1 MRAPDETIHIAL
13 NAPPD
18 HSVEASAIRQ
28 SLSAIVRV
36 GRHLF
41 LGCDETATLER
52 VTDLGGGHFGE
63 HRTYKLGDLLD
74 LPADDDDEVDV
85 EGLAWDPPFLWLV
98 GSHSRKRGKAKG
110 DMDFHEASEEL
121 ADVDADDNRYLLA
134 RIPLEEDPQA
144 GGLVPRKSCTD
155 PRDSS
160 RTLTAARLRG
170 DGRQSELMRELKDD
184 PHLRRFIKIPG
195 KDNGLDVE
203 GIQVADGR
211 VLLGL
216 RGPVLRGWAVVLEV
230 EPVDCRGKGR
240 MKLRKIGKDGRRY
253 RKHFL
258 DLNGL
263 GIRDLAQSGDDLLIL
278 AGPTMDVRA
287 HAGVFRWRGGLRVA
301 EESLVS
307 AKALEQLTALPHDVE
322 GGADHPEGMCRFDEG
337 GAEHRLL
344 VAYDSPSD
352 SRLDRH
358 GVTADVFRLTAGGPL
373 ERIAARLSS
382 LVGRVGD
389 GEEG

>member
-1 MRAPDETIHIAL
+1 MRAPDQTIHIAL

-18 HSVEASAIRQ
+18 GSVEASDIRQ

-52 VTDLGGGHFGE
+52 VTDLGGGRFGE
-63 HRTYKLGDLLD
+63 HRTYKLADLLD
-74 LPADDDDEVDV
+74 LPAGKDDEVDV
-85 EGLAWDPPFLWLV
+85 EGLAWDPPYLWLV

-110 DMDFHEASEEL
+110 GMDFDEASEEL
-121 ADVDADDNRYLLA
+121 GDVDTDDNRYLLA
-134 RIPLEEDPQA
+134 RIPLEEDPEA
-144 GGLVPRKSCTD
+144 GGMVPRKSCPD
-155 PRDSS
+155 PRCPEN
-160 RTLTAARLRG
+160 TLTAARVRG
-170 DGRQSELMRELKDD
+170 DGRKSELIRELKKD

-216 RGPVLRGWAVVLEV
+216 RGPVLRGWAVVLQV
-230 EPVDCRGKGR
+230 EPVDCKGEGL

-287 HAGVFRWRGGLRVA
+287 HAGVFRWRGGLCAA

-307 AKALEQLTALPHDVE
+307 SDALEQLTALPHDVE
-322 GGADHPEGMCRFDEG
+322 GGSDHPEGMCRFDDSG
-337 GAEHRLL
+337 SEHALL

-352 SRLDRH
+352 SRQDPH
-358 GVTADVFRLTAGGPL
+358 GVTADVFALPSPGGEGTIAETTPFA
-373 ERIAARLSS
+373 ER
-382 LVGRVGD
+382 D
-389 GEEG
+389 GEGEG

>member
-1 MRAPDETIHIAL
+1 MRAPDQTIHIAL

-18 HSVEASAIRQ
+18 GSVEASDIRQ

-52 VTDLGGGHFGE
+52 VTDLGDGRFGE
-63 HRTYKLGDLLD
+63 HRTYKLADVLN
-74 LPADDDDEVDV
+74 LPAGTDDEVDV
-85 EGLAWDPPFLWLV
+85 EGLGWDPPYLWLV
-98 GSHSRKRGKAKG
+98 GSHSRKRRKAKG
-110 DMDFHEASEEL
+110 GMDFDKASKEL

-134 RIPLEEDPQA
+134 RIPLEEDAEA
-144 GGLVPRKSCTD
+144 GGLVPRKSCPD
-155 PRDSS
+155 PRDPS
-160 RTLTAARLRG
+160 RTLAAARLRG
-170 DGRQSELMRELKDD
+170 DGRRSELIRELKDD
-184 PHLRRFIKIPG
+184 PHLRRFIRIPG

-203 GIQVADGR
+203 GIQVAGGR

-216 RGPVLRGWAVVLEV
+216 RGPVLRGWAVVLQV
-230 EPVDCRGKGR
+230 EPVDAGDEGR
-240 MKLRKIGKDGRRY
+240 LKLRKIGKDGRRY

-287 HAGVFRWRGGLRVA
+287 HAGVFRWRGGLRAA

-307 AKALEQLTALPHDVE
+307 GDALEQLTALPHDVE
-322 GGADHPEGMCRFDEG
+322 GGADHPEGMCRFDDG
-337 GAEHRLL
+337 GSQHSLL
-344 VAYDSPSD
+344 VAYDSPSG
-352 SRLDRH
+352 SRQDRH
-358 GVTADVFRLTAGGPL
+358 GVTADVFALPSPGVLGTIAETLTSFVSRGG
-373 ERIAARLSS
+373 E
-382 LVGRVGD
+382 
-389 GEEG
+389 GEG

>member
-1 MRAPDETIHIAL
+1 MRAPDRTIHIAL

-18 HSVEASAIRQ
+18 GSVEASDIRQ

-52 VTDLGGGHFGE
+52 VTDLGGGRFGE
-63 HRTYKLGDLLD
+63 HRTYKLADLLD
-74 LPADDDDEVDV
+74 LPAGKHDEVDV
-85 EGLAWDPPFLWLV
+85 EGLGWDPPYLWLV

-110 DMDFHEASEEL
+110 GMDFDEASEEL
-121 ADVDADDNRYLLA
+121 GDVDTDDNRYLLA
-134 RIPLEEDPQA
+134 RVPLEEDAEA
-144 GGLVPRKSCTD
+144 GGMVPRKSCPD
-155 PRDSS
+155 PRDPEN
-160 RTLTAARLRG
+160 TLTAARVRG
-170 DGRQSELMRELKDD
+170 DGRKSELIRELKDD

-203 GIQVADGR
+203 GIQVAGGR

-230 EPVDCRGKGR
+230 EPVDCKGEGL

-287 HAGVFRWRGGLRVA
+287 HAGVFRWRGGLRTA

-307 AKALEQLTALPHDVE
+307 SDALEQLTALPHDVE
-322 GGADHPEGMCRFDEG
+322 GGSDHPEGMCRFDEG
-337 GAEHRLL
+337 GSEHRLL
-344 VAYDSPSD
+344 VAYDSPST
-352 SRLDRH
+352 SRVDGD
-358 GVTADVFRLTAGGPL
+358 GVTADVFRLSAAGPL
-373 ERIAARLSS
+373 ERIVETLGS
-382 LVGRVGD
+382 VIGHG
-389 GEEG
+389 GEGEV